1 MREVYTIPYIKNR
14 EEKDAAMELF
24 ENDGDVEIKFQF
36 EQKIIVKKAENYF
49 EALLA
54 LRRELERNEM
64 KLLCKGCCQ
73 NVYPSAML
81 LSMGDGRKAYTL
93 QMGEQAKLASLVDI
107 FEKCDSD
114 QYASIEEQYN
124 YYEAWINSL

>member
-1 MREVYTIPYIKNR
+1 M
-14 EEKDAAMELF
+14 
-24 ENDGDVEIKFQF
+24 
-36 EQKIIVKKAENYF
+36 
-49 EALLA
+49 
-54 LRRELERNEM
+54 
-64 KLLCKGCCQ
+64 CKGCCQ
-73 NVYPSAML
+73 NVYPSAIL
-81 LSMGDGRKAYTL
+81 LSMGEGRKVYTL